1 MSASEQPSIPNNTM
15 EIEVCCQAASG
26 VLATLRQ
33 FAVCLARN
41 AGFDEVQVG
50 EIEMAVDEACANVIR
65 HAYKHLGV
73 SPDLGGETAS
83 NDDSVQEKCTIR
95 LRASIKTDRLVLSVV
110 DQGIGLYRMPP
121 GVESVQEYQERGG
134 SGGLGIY
141 IIRQYMDEIE
151 YHYPPESGTVLTM
164 VKYLRRECN
173 RVVS

>member
-1 MSASEQPSIPNNTM
+1 MSAKEQPSIPNNTM
-15 EIEVCCQAASG
+15 EIEVCCQAASR
-26 VLATLRQ
+26 VLETLRQ

-41 AGFDEVQVG
+41 AGFDEAQTG

-73 SPDLGGETAS
+73 SPDLSGEKA
-83 NDDSVQEKCTIR
+83 NEQDCVREKCTIR
-95 LRASIKTDRLVLSVV
+95 LRACIETDRLVLSVL
-110 DQGIGLYRMPP
+110 DQGIGLYRMPQ

-151 YHYPPESGTVLTM
+151 FYYPPEAGTVLTM

-173 RVVS
+173 RVV